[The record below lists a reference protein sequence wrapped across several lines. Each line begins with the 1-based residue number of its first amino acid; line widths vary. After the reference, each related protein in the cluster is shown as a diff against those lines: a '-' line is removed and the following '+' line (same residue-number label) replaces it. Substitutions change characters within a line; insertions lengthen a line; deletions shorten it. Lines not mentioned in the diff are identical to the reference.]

1 MHKSSC
7 YVCFNKFSG
16 KREAQAVPIQ
26 LSASREWQWV
36 PKSSSKAHKFG
47 LDPVTVSKSVS
58 LHLMRLITT
67 HYYNFT
73 THNKISENTQLVFTQ
88 LSEH

>member
-36 PKSSSKAHKFG
+36 PKSSSEAHKFG

-58 LHLMRLITT
+58 LHLTRLITT

-73 THNKISENTQLVFTQ
+73 THNKISENTQLVFT
-88 LSEH
+88 